1 MNRLFVFALCLTA
14 TTFAEPPV
22 WDSKGTCG
30 KSKYP
35 DAGDYFLPSPS
46 IVGGIEARP
55 NEFPWQISLQ
65 SASGFHMCGGS
76 IMNDQ
81 WIITA
86 AHCVDGENPAN
97 LRIVAGLHKKLTG
110 LDHPSVQIFQIE
122 KLVIHEEYNP
132 RKFPYDIALIKVKG
146 SVKFSADVN
155 TVCAPEPKDLYDHV
169 KSAVS
174 GWGNL
179 ASGSSAKVDGLRY
192 TTVNTTTNA
201 YCSKVYGP
209 LSKITDDMLC
219 ASDNRNSAE
228 RDSCQNDSGGPLV
241 RKEKD
246 GTFRLIGIVSW
257 GKGCASGYPGV
268 YARVNYFEDW
278 ILKNIKL

>member
-1 MNRLFVFALCLTA
+1 MNRLIVLVLCLTA
-14 TTFAEPPV
+14 TALAVPPI
-22 WDSKGTCG
+22 WDPKGPCG

-65 SASGFHMCGGS
+65 SSTGSHRCGGS
-76 IMNDQ
+76 IINDQ

-86 AHCVDGENPAN
+86 AHCVEGLIPSSW
-97 LRIVAGLHKKLTG
+97 RIVVGLHKKISGTN
-110 LDHPSVQIFQIE
+110 DPAVKTFQIE
-122 KLVIHEEYNP
+122 KWVIHEKYGTP
-132 RKFPYDIALIKVKG
+132 RYANDIALIKVKG
-146 SVKFSADVN
+146 NIKFDANVSP
-155 TVCAPEPKDLYDHV
+155 VCAPESKDLYTHV

-174 GWGNL
+174 GWGAL
-179 ASGSSAKVDGLRY
+179 ASGSVTKVDGLRY

-201 YCSKVYGP
+201 YCSGIYGP

-228 RDSCQNDSGGPLV
+228 RDSCQGDSGGPLV

-246 GTFRLIGIVSW
+246 GTFSLIGIVSW
-257 GKGCASGYPGV
+257 GKGCASKYPGV

-278 ILKNIKL
+278 ILKNIKA